1 MNTTP
6 FDPTEY
12 DQEVSSQT
20 RKFWAFIA
28 VASLVA
34 IALGVI
40 LGLTRANFAIVMIAY
55 LFITITLSLTVSDTI
70 FASERQKNLKERAAA
85 KHFGIY
91 KPDYILLPDSL
102 DNPTVYSDVIASM
115 GDSSKNLMAYD
126 RVTVRK
132 NEDGTFSAEFVQDVQ
147 TQE

>member
-12 DQEVSSQT
+12 DQEASNQT

-28 VASLVA
+28 VGFVA
-34 IALGVI
+34 AIVLGVV
-40 LGLTRANFAIVMIAY
+40 LALTRANFAIVMIAS
-55 LFITITLSLTVSDTI
+55 LFITIILILAVSDTI
-70 FASERQKNLKERAAA
+70 FAPERQMNLKARAAA

-102 DNPTVYSDVIASM
+102 DNPTVYKDVIASV
-115 GDSSKNLMAYD
+115 GDGSKNLVAYD
-126 RVTVRK
+126 LVTVRK

-147 TQE
+147 NQE